1 MEKESI
7 SRSPRG
13 RVSRTPVSQRNV
25 LTVRGKEPGYEY
37 RVVNDTGDRVQ
48 MFEEAGYEVVEADKV
63 IVGDK
68 RVSKA
73 SPVGSKAEVSVGA
86 GEKAVVMRIRE
97 DWYKEDQLAKQQRIN
112 ELEASMIKNAR
123 NGFTGKIETT
133 RS

>member
-13 RVSRTPVSQRNV
+13 RVTRTPVSQRNI
-25 LTVRGKEPGYEY
+25 LTVRGKEAGYEY
-37 RVVNDTGDRVQ
+37 RVVNDIGDRVQ
-48 MFEEAGYEVVEADKV
+48 MFEEAGYEVVNAGD
-63 IVGDK
+63 ITVGDK